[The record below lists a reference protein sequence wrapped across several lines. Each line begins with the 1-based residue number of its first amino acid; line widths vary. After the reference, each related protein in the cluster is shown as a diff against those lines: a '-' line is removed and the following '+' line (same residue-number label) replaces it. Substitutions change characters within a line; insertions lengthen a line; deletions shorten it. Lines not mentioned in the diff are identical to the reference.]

1 MDNQELS
8 LPDNNDEFPAQFEI
22 TYLYANIMII
32 CVLCSTLGVDVKVMG
47 NRISEEK
54 LLTDKCRVG

>member
-22 TYLYANIMII
+22 TISMQNIMII
-32 CVLCSTLGVDVKVMG
+32 CVLCSTLGADVKVMG
-47 NRISEEK
+47 NRITEEK
-54 LLTDKCRVG
+54 LLIDKI